1 MFRAE
6 TIVRVRALTISKESR
21 GRALSRAVLW
31 VVWDPIGVND
41 VPLAYSEYDRYLAG
55 IAQRLRNGDSAE
67 RLGEYLLTLGRDV
80 MGMSPSSTFNHEA
93 AVSVLRWY
101 LAETRDQER

>member
-6 TIVRVRALTISKESR
+6 TIVRLRALTISKESR

-41 VPLAYSEYDRYLAG
+41 VPLAYSEYDRNLAG

-80 MGMSPSSTFNHEA
+80 MGMPPSSTFNHEA

-101 LAETRDQER
+101 LAESRDQER